1 MLTPSEIESLQRDKR
16 ESGAWLM
23 AEMRKTRLA
32 REAIEELKAG
42 QIGQVSVITD
52 GGRMIYMPTLEEDAV
67 ITAAAESDPDA
78 RPLTEAE
85 WAAVRPRRG
94 RPPASATK
102 TRITIRLDAATVRAY
117 RRHAASV
124 GTNYQT
130 LINQV
135 LTQHVAEL
143 SSQDSP

>member
-1 MLTPSEIESLQRDKR
+1 MQI
-16 ESGAWLM
+16 
-23 AEMRKTRLA
+23 KT
-32 REAIEELKAG
+32 K
-42 QIGQVSVITD
+42 T
-52 GGRMIYMPTLEEDAV
+52 GRMIHMPTPEEDAV

-117 RRHAASV
+117 RHHAASV

-143 SSQDSP
+143 SSQDNP